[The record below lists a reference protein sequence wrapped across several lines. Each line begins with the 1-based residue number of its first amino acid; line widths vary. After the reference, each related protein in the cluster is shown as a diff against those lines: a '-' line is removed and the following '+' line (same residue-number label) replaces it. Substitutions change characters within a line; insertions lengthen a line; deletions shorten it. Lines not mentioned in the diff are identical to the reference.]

1 MYVDGLWV
9 HKPGAAS
16 TADFQA
22 LLEEVAARTGLSIS
36 LDGIYRWVV
45 FLPSRVDGRAPVPNR
60 YFGVF
65 QDGSLKVRGIEAR
78 RRDTPR
84 FVAEVQMELL
94 EILAKA
100 PSLDAVPEVLPKAC
114 QHLRRRLAELR
125 AGRVP
130 PEKLLMGLKLSR
142 KLEAYTS
149 PSAAARAVAQLNAVG
164 KSAEPGQ
171 RIRFLWLR
179 GANEVHAWDLP
190 HLPDPARLDLDR
202 YAELLLR
209 AAEAVLQPFGV
220 TREKML
226 GYAAALPLFA
236 RRALPERWYPT
247 TAPRMGNLAPAAEQA
262 ARVVAIKLLSQPV
275 VVESSVP
282 MMS

>member
-1 MYVDGLWV
+1 V
-9 HKPGAAS
+9 HKPGATQ
-16 TADFQA
+16 TADFQP

-84 FVAEVQMELL
+84 FVVEVQMELL

-100 PSLDAVPEVLPKAC
+100 PSLDEVPDCLPKAC

-190 HLPDPARLDLDR
+190 HPPDPARLDLDR

-209 AAEAVLQPFGV
+209 AAEAVLVPFGV
-220 TREKML
+220 TRERML
-226 GYAAALPLFA
+226 GYAAALPLFG
-236 RRALPERWYPT
+236 RRALPERWYPST
-247 TAPRMGNLAPAAEQA
+247 PPVMSSPVLAASPVDYLAAE
-262 ARVVAIKLLSQPV
+262 KLSSLPG
-275 VVESSVP
+275 VVETGMPVLN
-282 MMS
+282 